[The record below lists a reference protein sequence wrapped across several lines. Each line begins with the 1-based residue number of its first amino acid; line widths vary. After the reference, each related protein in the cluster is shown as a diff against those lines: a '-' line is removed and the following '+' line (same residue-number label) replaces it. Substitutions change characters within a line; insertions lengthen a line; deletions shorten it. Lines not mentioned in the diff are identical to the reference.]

1 MDKTRDAQNKAKTRS
16 QLAGWLLFVVCALFF
31 IASSVHN
38 RDILTFI
45 GSVIFLVACV
55 VFIVPVLRA
64 SKEAGDGGNHHN
76 DGKSA
81 NKTDRGDLKR

>member
-1 MDKTRDAQNKAKTRS
+1 MGKNQEFRKTVKVRS
-16 QLAGWLLFVVCALFF
+16 QLAGWLLFIVCALFF

-45 GSVIFLVACV
+45 GSVIFLVACM
-55 VFIVPVLRA
+55 VFIVPVLRE
-64 SKEAGDGGNHHN
+64 SKTPGIGGNNQN

-81 NKTDRGDLKR
+81 EKNDRADL